1 MGGGGRNVP
10 PLYDS
15 ERGGGRRAPVRT
27 VSASKYMMR
36 SYCVSCQRRSFV
48 AMWPQRSAW
57 SASNFEHSDDLSHQ
71 NSRTSSTSRT
81 VQPATES
88 EPRHSAGTAFV
99 TRQTMSRDESNER
112 IDEPRT
118 RAPRR

>member
-1 MGGGGRNVP
+1 
-10 PLYDS
+10 
-15 ERGGGRRAPVRT
+15 
-27 VSASKYMMR
+27 
-36 SYCVSCQRRSFV
+36 
-48 AMWPQRSAW
+48 MWPQRSAW

-88 EPRHSAGTAFV
+88 EPRHSAGTTFV
-99 TRQTMSRDESNER
+99 TRHTMSRDESNER